1 MDSTFSVSTN
11 PNFRFTFAR
20 GEKNELEVVVTDT
33 DAARFAARSQPSGS

>member
-20 GEKNELEVVVTDT
+20 GDKNELDVVVTDT
-33 DAARFAARSQPSGS
+33 DAARFAAQSQASGS